1 MNDPEAWRILSKS
14 MEARKQGTLHE
25 VMKEIRYALRYAK
38 KQDHNELRY
47 QFAALIHYYNFVVK
61 QDAKAG
67 RYASKEL
74 AYSRQL
80 RDAEEKV
87 RVGYTELTYKLNRSK
102 RASKKLRNELDA
114 YCNELGSLIDL
125 KNITISLFLLPMLIS
140 KAYLDLDYKAVINY
154 CEQAVI
160 LFEEKGINKS
170 HHFYNLMMPALIISK
185 QYHRAS
191 QVIKLA
197 KIRVPGKR
205 YSWSVFVYFQ
215 TINLIHAKQYKPA
228 YKRLLEADKKE
239 QINPAMNEQWQ
250 IAKGFFQIL
259 SNAALIDNA
268 IRFRLSKLLNEV
280 PIFNRDKYGN
290 FINILILK
298 IILGIQEDRVRL
310 IEEREAI
317 EKAYQRY
324 CLKGSREQ
332 YFLRILLRVPVYR
345 FKRDRVE
352 KACEEDIKKLIELP
366 MRAENI
372 DIIPWGN
379 LLDIVLAELN

>member
-1 MNDPEAWRILSKS
+1 MNSSEAWRILIKC
-14 MEARKQGTLHE
+14 MEARKQGKLHE
-25 VMKEIRYALRYAK
+25 VMQEIRSGLRYAK
-38 KQDHNELRY
+38 KQDDNQLRY

-67 RYASKEL
+67 KYAAKEL
-74 AYSRQL
+74 EYSKQL
-80 RDAEEKV
+80 RDSEE
-87 RVGYTELTYKLNRSK
+87 RVIIGYSELTYKLNRSK
-102 RASKKLRNELDA
+102 RASEKLRKELDD
-114 YCNELGSLIDL
+114 YCNELGPLLDL
-125 KNITISLFLLPMLIS
+125 KNITISLYLLPMLIS
-140 KAYLDLDYKAVINY
+140 RAYLDLDYKAVINY
-154 CEQAVI
+154 CEQAVN
-160 LFEEKGINKS
+160 LFEEKGMNKS
-170 HHFYNLMMPALIISK
+170 QHFYNLMMPALIISK

-191 QVIKLA
+191 RVIKLA
-197 KIRVPGKR
+197 KMRVLGKR

-215 TINLIHAKQYKPA
+215 TINLIHAQQYKPA

-259 SNAALIDNA
+259 SNAELIDNA

-345 FKRDRVE
+345 FKRERVE
-352 KACEEDIKKLIELP
+352 KACEEDIKKLYELP

-372 DIIPWGN
+372 DIIPWTN
-379 LLDIVLAELN
+379 LLNIMLSELD